1 LNRLLPIALTILG
14 MVSIQTGA
22 ALAKRLFPVV
32 GPDGATA
39 LRLILA
45 ASILIL
51 VWRPW
56 RTAIAPRRLGAIA
69 LYGAALG
76 AMNLCFYLALATVPL
91 GIAVALELIGPLAL
105 ALALSHNRLD
115 LVWVALA
122 AVGLLVLLPLAG
134 GASLDWRGAA
144 LALSAG
150 GFWALYII
158 FGSKTGQAGQGQAI
172 AIGMAA
178 AAIVGAPLGIVHA
191 GTNLLLPAVLA
202 FGLAIALLSSII
214 PYTAEL
220 YAMNRLP
227 TQAFGV
233 LMSVEPAIAALSGAL
248 LLGERL
254 APLQWAG
261 IAAVIAASAG
271 STLTG
276 RPHAAPEA

>member
-1 LNRLLPIALTILG
+1 MTRLLPVLLTLLG

-22 ALAKRLFPVV
+22 ALAKQLFPDV

-45 ASILIL
+45 AAILLI

-56 RTAIAPRRLGAIA
+56 RAPIGRKRLGAIA
-69 LYGAALG
+69 LYGLTLG
-76 AMNLCFYLALATVPL
+76 VMNLTFYLALATVPL
-91 GIAVALELIGPLAL
+91 GVAVALELIGPLAL
-105 ALALSHNRLD
+105 VLSHNRLD
-115 LVWVALA
+115 LAWVALA
-122 AVGLLVLLPLAG
+122 AIGLLVLLPLT
-134 GASLDWRGAA
+134 GASSLDWRGAA
-144 LALSAG
+144 LALAAG
-150 GFWALYII
+150 GFWALYIV

-172 AIGMAA
+172 AIGMLAA
-178 AAIVGAPLGIVHA
+178 AVVGAPLGLAQA
-191 GTNLLLPAVLA
+191 GTALLAPQILA
-202 FGLAIALLSSII
+202 FGLAIALLSSIV

-227 TQAFGV
+227 TQTFGV
-233 LMSVEPAIAALSGAL
+233 LMSVEPAIAALSGAI

-276 RPHAAPEA
+276 RAHAAPEA